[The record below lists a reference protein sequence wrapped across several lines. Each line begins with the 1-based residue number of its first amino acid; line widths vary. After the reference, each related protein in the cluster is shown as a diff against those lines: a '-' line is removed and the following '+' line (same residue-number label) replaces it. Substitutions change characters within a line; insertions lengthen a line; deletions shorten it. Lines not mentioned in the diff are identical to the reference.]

1 MRAEVIGTWPTQ
13 ANTGPQSRTL
23 ALLCWRN
30 IVWQSGRRNSMVI
43 IKSLKRKFG
52 ISAPRVAVRP
62 HFPWYL
68 RWLLIV
74 VVTTLALALGL
85 SWGVYDTGRKF
96 ANFEMNEVNQELDRL
111 SKLSLRLQQD
121 NEALRI
127 GAIGLERRSQMEIA
141 ARGDLVRQVK
151 SLGDENTRLKED
163 LAFFQSF
170 MSGSGGAS
178 NGVSLYHFKLER
190 GQSPGEYR
198 YSLLLVQGGQRIKDF
213 QGSLEFTVNLRQN
226 REKVAMPLPGEG
238 TAKTFNVSFKFY
250 QRVEKSF
257 QLRPDAVVESLQ
269 VRVFENG
276 AALAKLTKIVNLP
289 S

>member
-1 MRAEVIGTWPTQ
+1 
-13 ANTGPQSRTL
+13 
-23 ALLCWRN
+23 
-30 IVWQSGRRNSMVI
+30 MVI

-68 RWLLIV
+68 RWLAIATV
-74 VVTTLALALGL
+74 IALALSLGL
-85 SWGVYDTGRKF
+85 SWGMYDAGRKL
-96 ANFEMNEVNQELDRL
+96 ANFDMNEVNQELDRL
-111 SKLSLRLQQD
+111 SKLNMRLQQD

-127 GAIGLERRSQMEIA
+127 GAIGLDRRSQMELA
-141 ARGDLVRQVK
+141 ARDDLVRQVK
-151 SLGDENTRLKED
+151 TLGDENIRLKED
-163 LAFFQSF
+163 LAFFQNF
-170 MSGSGGAS
+170 MSGSGVAS
-178 NGVSLYHFKLER
+178 DGVSLYHFKLER

-198 YSLLLVQGGQRIKDF
+198 YSLLLVQGGKRTRDF

-226 REKVAMPLPGEG
+226 GEKVAMPLPSEG
-238 TAKTFNVSFKFY
+238 TSKTFNVSFKFY

-257 QLRPDAVVESLQ
+257 RLQPDAVVESLQ

-276 AALAKLTKIVNLP
+276 VAQTKLTQVVNLP

>member
-1 MRAEVIGTWPTQ
+1 
-13 ANTGPQSRTL
+13 
-23 ALLCWRN
+23 
-30 IVWQSGRRNSMVI
+30 MVT

-68 RWLLIV
+68 RWLAIV
-74 VVTTLALALGL
+74 VVTALALALGL
-85 SWGVYDTGRKF
+85 SWGMYDTGRKF
-96 ANFEMNEVNQELDRL
+96 AGFDMNEVSQELDRL
-111 SKLSLRLQQD
+111 SKLSMRLQQD

-127 GAIGLERRSQMEIA
+127 GVIGLERRAQMELA
-141 ARGDLVRQVK
+141 ARDDLVRQVK
-151 SLGDENTRLKED
+151 TLGDENIRLQED

-170 MSGSGGAS
+170 MSGSGMVGD
-178 NGVSLYHFKLER
+178 GVSVYRFKLER

-198 YSLLLVQGGQRIKDF
+198 YSLLLVQGGQRTKDF

-226 REKVAMPLPGEG
+226 GKKVAMLLPGEDSS
-238 TAKTFNVSFKFY
+238 KTLNVSFKFY
-250 QRVEKSF
+250 QRVEKIF
-257 QLRPDAVVESLQ
+257 RLQPDAAVESLQ

-276 AALAKLTKIVNLP
+276 VAQSKLTQVVNLP